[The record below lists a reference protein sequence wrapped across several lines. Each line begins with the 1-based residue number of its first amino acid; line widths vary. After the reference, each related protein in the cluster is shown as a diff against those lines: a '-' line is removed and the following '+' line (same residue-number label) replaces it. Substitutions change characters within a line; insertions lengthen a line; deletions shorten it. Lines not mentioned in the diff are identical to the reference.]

1 MLQARE
7 GVVTPQIKAVA
18 EKEHRSVEFIQERV
32 ADGRVAVVMDI
43 LSPAMRTVQVTG
55 DLAGFWRESYHL
67 VRKEMRGRY
76 PKHDWPEDPLQAQPH
91 RGRTKRSLG
100 RG

>member
-1 MLQARE
+1 M
-7 GVVTPQIKAVA
+7 GIISVPVTLRRDRWSAIAGMAKMT
-18 EKEHRSVEFIQERV
+18 KLW
-32 ADGRVAVVMDI
+32 GRGLLRI
-43 LSPAMRTVQVTG
+43 FHIRLHVTG

-91 RGRTKRSLG
+91 RGRTKKSLG
-100 RG
+100 RE